1 MTVGG
6 AGLSMSGPAGVS
18 DPDVSVKFLL
28 KVQVSG
34 LCQREHHI
42 SVLYIVFLNY
52 SVIMKTLQKQ

>member
-18 DPDVSVKFLL
+18 DPDVSVIFLL
-28 KVQVSG
+28 KVQISG

-42 SVLYIVFLNY
+42 F
-52 SVIMKTLQKQ
+52 KC